1 MRMNVSLGTK
11 SCMCVICVYNMF
23 FFQRMSPY
31 ARWACINGLLTN
43 FPNKFYQELSH
54 ESFKVHMNELV
65 RIGLHECT
73 WGAHILFLP
82 QLLCINHKK

>member
-1 MRMNVSLGTK
+1 MYVRNLCVQHVFFSAHVSLRALG
-11 SCMCVICVYNMF
+11 VH
-23 FFQRMSPY
+23 Q
-31 ARWACINGLLTN
+31 WLINQ

-65 RIGLHECT
+65 HIGLHECT